1 MGISCTWICPEMVY
15 MSQKL
20 ASVWHVMGFSP
31 GLRVNGVGSRS
42 DVHMTSMGKPAN
54 SGNS

>member
-1 MGISCTWICPEMVY
+1 MVY

-20 ASVWHVMGFSP
+20 ASVWHVMGLSP

-42 DVHMTSMGKPAN
+42 DVHMTSMGKLAN